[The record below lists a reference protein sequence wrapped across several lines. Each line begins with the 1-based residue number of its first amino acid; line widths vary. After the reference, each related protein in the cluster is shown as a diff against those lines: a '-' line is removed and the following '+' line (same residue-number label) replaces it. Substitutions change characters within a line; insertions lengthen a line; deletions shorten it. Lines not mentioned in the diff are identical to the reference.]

1 MMTLDSSHV
10 CCWKESEEQLSIL
23 LCLADFFCLKKK
35 KVCLWR
41 GRTWLK
47 KHLYIKQLLSESPH
61 TEIKRT

>member
-1 MMTLDSSHV
+1 MMIFLNSYCV
-10 CCWKESEEQLSIL
+10 CCWQKCEEQPSIL
-23 LCLADFFCLKKK
+23 LCLADFFCLK